1 MAGHSQARA
10 SCQKMEAALAP
21 TVALVPHAQAFAV
34 SAVGLAL
41 FVTNNALAIAPVRDP
56 EEARSARGT
65 TEQALL
71 AAVAQLF
78 PNLTPV
84 ERPADRDGR
93 GGAARIA
100 AAFRIAPGQRET
112 SNGNRKGFPGN
123 RSSALTN
130 TPTPPRPLHP

>member
-1 MAGHSQARA
+1 
-10 SCQKMEAALAP
+10 
-21 TVALVPHAQAFAV
+21 
-34 SAVGLAL
+34 
-41 FVTNNALAIAPVRDP
+41 VRDP

-100 AAFRIAPGQRET
+100 AALRIAHGQREN
-112 SNGNRKGFPGN
+112 SSDNVKGSDVNGSR
-123 RSSALTN
+123 ALKKKTTHTATN
-130 TPTPPRPLHP
+130 PAPPNSPYFSLMA

>member
-1 MAGHSQARA
+1 
-10 SCQKMEAALAP
+10 MEAALAP

-100 AAFRIAPGQRET
+100 AALRIAHGQRET
-112 SNGNRKGFPGN
+112 SSDNVKGSDVIGSRALKNRP
-123 RSSALTN
+123 
-130 TPTPPRPLHP
+130 PTPRPIQHRQILRISH